1 MSIQPDPT
9 CPCDFCGP
17 RRWLA
22 RVEARRAAIALTT
35 AADAIREA
43 TSAHD
48 AVDAYFSDRDLD
60 IDAEDV
66 ARALTE
72 AANKLR
78 VGEQ

>member
-1 MSIQPDPT
+1 M
-9 CPCDFCGP
+9 
-17 RRWLA
+17 
-22 RVEARRAAIALTT
+22 TT